1 MYKTIFKQIHAS
13 ITLQNIL
20 LYLWAEVAMLQ
31 AYIYN
36 RTLQKAIGYITP
48 YYKQYRHNA
57 SIDNIYKFG

>member
-1 MYKTIFKQIHAS
+1 
-13 ITLQNIL
+13 
-20 LYLWAEVAMLQ
+20 MLQ

-57 SIDNIYKFG
+57 SIDNIHKFGQYIVIQNKNLSKVIDRGYYRQ